1 MISIPIAGA
10 NISDKRMNKLSSD
23 KSPQDIMLLRNK
35 VTDFFRHGEINN
47 ALTLFILMPILKVIA
62 SCSLLITKLS

>member
-23 KSPQDIMLLRNK
+23 KSPQDIMSLRNK

-47 ALTLFILMPILKVIA
+47 ALTLIHNVFIKKIVLF
-62 SCSLLITKLS
+62 